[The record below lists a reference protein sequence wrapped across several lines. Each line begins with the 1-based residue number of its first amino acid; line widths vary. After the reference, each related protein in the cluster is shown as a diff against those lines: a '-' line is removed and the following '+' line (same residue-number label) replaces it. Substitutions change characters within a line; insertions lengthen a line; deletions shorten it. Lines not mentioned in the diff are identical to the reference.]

1 MQVNKSKSLN
11 LPLAIAL
18 LFLLLAL
25 FSSIME
31 WPFNFEMKLIGF
43 LVVGFIYGTRY
54 SLKVNKILKDRVK
67 AYMIFSFVMVEVL
80 SILNIK
86 SAIYLSYFG
95 LVCGIV
101 WLILF
106 LIDSLNKVKLPN
118 QPNLVLSIGFI
129 FIMLYVFS
137 CLIDSRFT
145 FISLVLGVFITALG
159 FLTAHF
165 KDVKSIKD

>member
-1 MQVNKSKSLN
+1 MRVNKSKSLN

-31 WPFNFEMKLIGF
+31 WLFNFEMKLIGF

-54 SLKVNKILKDRVK
+54 SLKVNKIL
-67 AYMIFSFVMVEVL
+67 
-80 SILNIK
+80 N
-86 SAIYLSYFG
+86 LSYFG